1 MSNSD
6 NVSQGTIINNQPDQL
21 ATSASE
27 VTAITNQSFKSI
39 HELAHTIQGYIL
51 DNVHELEP
59 QHDSVLHA
67 LLEQVKVECTE
78 GATGL

>member
-1 MSNSD
+1 MTNT
-6 NVSQGTIINNQPDQL
+6 NNESQGTIINSQPEQL
-21 ATSASE
+21 LTSASE
-27 VTAITNQSFKSI
+27 VAAITNQSFKSI
-39 HELAHTIQGYIL
+39 HELAHTIQGYIM